1 MKKSQ
6 SQIQNNKTTL
16 GGSTYD
22 AQNRLIHANGKA
34 KTASYQL
41 DMAYGI
47 MGEPLTKKQKV
58 DSSKV
63 AQTYAFAY
71 LYEDSNHPTAPSQI
85 GHNHYI
91 YDANGNPFT
100 VTDSTSEMREMYRDD
115 SRRL

>member
-1 MKKSQ
+1 
-6 SQIQNNKTTL
+6 
-16 GGSTYD
+16 
-22 AQNRLIHANGKA
+22 
-34 KTASYQL
+34 
-41 DMAYGI
+41 MALWT
-47 MGEPLTKKQKV
+47 EPLTKKQKV

-115 SRRL
+115 SRRCVSTSLPTLSTSFVRRSQLSPGVRLAVAAKSLDGRYDHY

>member
-1 MKKSQ
+1 M
-6 SQIQNNKTTL
+6 T
-16 GGSTYD
+16 
-22 AQNRLIHANGKA
+22 
-34 KTASYQL
+34 
-41 DMAYGI
+41 YGI

-63 AQTYAFAY
+63 AQSYAFAY
-71 LYEDSNHPTAPSQI
+71 LYEAGDHPTAPSQI
-85 GHNHYI
+85 GHNHNT